1 MSVDKERYF
10 SHFGVKEVKDVW
22 GEEFRSLQN
31 GDKEIIGKSSIKSA
45 ANDLKALAK
54 ELKIPL
60 SDVIQIY
67 VGLNI
72 SRLCAIEYQN
82 NCAMD
87 GNIYNQSETIRYGFN
102 LMLDKVGKVAQSI
115 DLVREAIKDKKE

>member
-10 SHFGVKEVKDVW
+10 SHFAVGEVKDVW

-45 ANDLKALAK
+45 ANDLKALSK

-72 SRLCAIEYQN
+72 SRLCAIEFQN

-87 GNIYNQSETIRYGFN
+87 SNIYNQSETIRYGFN

>member
-1 MSVDKERYF
+1 MGTNN

-22 GEEFRSLQN
+22 VEEFRSLQN
-31 GDKEIIGKSSIKSA
+31 GDKEVIGKSSIKSA

-72 SRLCAIEYQN
+72 SRLCAIEYSN
-82 NCAMD
+82 SCEMD
-87 GNIYNQSETIRYGFN
+87 RNIYSQSEVIRCGFN
-102 LMLDKVGKVAQSI
+102 LMLDKADKVAQSI